1 VVLPDKYSI
10 AQNYPNPFNSNTVIN
25 YIVGAESFDSYEE
38 AVIRLQPVRTTIKI
52 YNLLGQEVRTLV
64 NEPKLPGKY
73 QIFWDARNAA
83 GIPVA
88 SGPYFLQA
96 ILGDKVFNKKMM
108 VIK

>member
-1 VVLPDKYSI
+1 
-10 AQNYPNPFNSNTVIN
+10 
-25 YIVGAESFDSYEE
+25 
-38 AVIRLQPVRTTIKI
+38 
-52 YNLLGQEVRTLV
+52 VRTLV